1 MDADEFTRLGAE
13 IYGYKIF
20 IDDGSGELQVFIDAA
35 TELIAD
41 VTVWQPGD
49 RVKVTGFAGR
59 YQETHEIMPRIP
71 SDMRR
76 QAAD

>member
-35 TELIAD
+35 TALIEG
-41 VTVWQPGD
+41 VTAWQPGD
-49 RVKVTGFAGR
+49 RIQVTDFAGR

-71 SDMRR
+71 SDMRK